1 MTTPA
6 RPHLDSRCQCKACE
20 TWDIDAGLRA
30 LDRALVQQYV
40 SSADVAAMKQLVKQR
55 GRAPG
60 DL

>member
-1 MTTPA
+1 MKPGA
-6 RPHLDSRCQCKACE
+6 RPHGDPRCQCKACE
-20 TWDIDAGLRA
+20 IWDIDAGLRA

-40 SSADVAAMKQLVKQR
+40 SSADVAAMKKLVRRR